1 MALFSSLRYAKR
13 PSGGLCVATASAAL
27 RPQRRS
33 HWLRAA
39 PCIRLSHPTHL
50 TRKVRQAAWL
60 NDAAQSGYFDAGLSI
75 EFSEW
80 LIAVNGAMQLFQI
93 AGVARQALGRPLG
106 EELGNFLAGEQLA
119 EQRPMTVVEAGVFKQ
134 ISQGANDG
142 GKRA

>member
-1 MALFSSLRYAKR
+1 MPKGRPAGCASQRRLRR
-13 PSGGLCVATASAAL
+13 CDPNGGAIGCAPRLASA
-27 RPQRRS
+27 R
-33 HWLRAA
+33 
-39 PCIRLSHPTHL
+39 SHPTHL

-119 EQRPMTVVEAGVFKQ
+119 EQRPVTVVEAGVFKQ